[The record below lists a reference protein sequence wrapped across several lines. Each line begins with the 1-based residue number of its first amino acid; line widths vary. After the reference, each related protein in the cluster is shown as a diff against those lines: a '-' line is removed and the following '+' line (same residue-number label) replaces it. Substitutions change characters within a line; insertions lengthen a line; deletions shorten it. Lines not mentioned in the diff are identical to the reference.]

1 MYMNSNK
8 KKAILLLTAF
18 ETMLLVILTMLYFR
32 QTISMRIYV
41 GIVLTIA
48 FFSST
53 IVLLILRR

>member
-1 MYMNSNK
+1 MNSNK

-32 QTISMRIYV
+32 QAISMRIYV